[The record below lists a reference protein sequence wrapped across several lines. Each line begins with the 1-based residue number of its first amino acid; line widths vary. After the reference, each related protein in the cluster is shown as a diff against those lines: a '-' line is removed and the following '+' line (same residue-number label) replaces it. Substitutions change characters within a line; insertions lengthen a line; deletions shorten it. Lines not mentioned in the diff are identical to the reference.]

1 MHPIE
6 SALFSAI
13 SKHPE
18 MPLVIAYSGG
28 VDSQVLLHALALL
41 NKKNS
46 TSSSI
51 SNPITVCHVNHGL
64 SQNASAWQAFAVQ
77 ACSKLNLTLSVC
89 QVNVQAQ
96 AQQSLEALARDAR
109 YQALQSIYSNP
120 SLIITGHHS
129 DDQAETF
136 ILALKRGSGLKG
148 LSAMATETKQA
159 KDLLLR
165 PLLKISRA
173 QIIDY
178 ANQHNLTWV
187 EDESNTD
194 TCFDRNFIRNDIMP
208 LLANRWPSIANTI
221 NRSSEHCREGQLL
234 LSELAAEDLSL
245 CQYDTKSLSVE
256 PLSQLSQGRFNNLIR
271 FFLTQNYSLMPST
284 EQLSQ
289 LHQQLNA
296 ADDKNPAVKVGEHYL
311 RRYKGILY
319 LTGDFDEVSDWQR
332 DVTLGETMS
341 FIELPDNLGK
351 LCFTKIAHIDVQ
363 KGSQR
368 VAMPTMVMSTIVLPS
383 HDKKVTI
390 RFNHNNPTCLPD
402 YRNHSRSVKKVLQ
415 ELNIPPWQRKRIPFL
430 YYDDVF
436 VAAIGY
442 FVCQEFLPKVS
453 IPQTTLPQASLP
465 QGMEPS
471 LQITWFH

>member
-28 VDSQVLLHALALL
+28 VDSQVLLHALASL
-41 NKKNS
+41 NQKKS
-46 TSSSI
+46 ISSSI

-64 SQNASAWQAFAVQ
+64 SKNASAWQTFAAQ

-96 AQQSLEALARDAR
+96 PQQSLEALARDAR
-109 YQALQSIYSNP
+109 YQALQSIYSSP

-136 ILALKRGSGLKG
+136 LLALKRGSGLKG

-165 PLLKISRA
+165 PLLKITRV

-208 LLANRWPSIANTI
+208 LLVNRWPSITNTI

-234 LSELAAEDLSL
+234 LRELAAEDLSL
-245 CQYDTKSLSVE
+245 CQYQVKSLSVE
-256 PLSQLSQGRFNNLIR
+256 SLNQLSQGRFNNLIR
-271 FFLTQNYSLMPST
+271 HFLAQHHSLMPST

-296 ADDKNPAVKVGEHYL
+296 DDDKNPAVKVGDHYL

-319 LTGDFDEVSDWQR
+319 LTVDFYDVSDWQSN
-332 DVTLGETMS
+332 VTLCEKTS
-341 FIELPDNLGK
+341 FITLPDNLGK
-351 LCFTKIAHIDVQ
+351 LYFLKTALNDVQ
-363 KGSQR
+363 EESQR
-368 VAMPTMVMSTIVLPS
+368 IIISRITMPSEE
-383 HDKKVTI
+383 KKVTI
-390 RFNHNNPTCLPD
+390 RFNHNNPRCFPD
-402 YRNHSRSVKKVLQ
+402 YRHHSRSLKKVLQ

-430 YYDDVF
+430 YYDDVL

-442 FVCQEFLPKVS
+442 FVCQEFSVKNEPFDCSFL
-453 IPQTTLPQASLP
+453 TLRIS
-465 QGMEPS
+465 GE
-471 LQITWFH
+471 

>member
-136 ILALKRGSGLKG
+136 LLALKRGSGLKG

-165 PLLKISRA
+165 PLLKITRA

-208 LLANRWPSIANTI
+208 LLVNRWPSIANTI

-245 CQYDTKSLSVE
+245 CQYDTKSLLVG

-271 FFLTQNYSLMPST
+271 FFLAQHHCLMPST
-284 EQLSQ
+284 EQLAQ
-289 LHQQLNA
+289 LRQQLNA
-296 ADDKNPAVKVGEHYL
+296 DDDKNPAVKVGEHYL

-319 LTGDFDEVSDWQR
+319 LTVDFDDVSDWQA
-332 DVTLGETMS
+332 DVTLCEAES
-341 FIELPDNLGK
+341 FITLPDNLGE
-351 LCFTKIAHIDVQ
+351 LCFLKTALNDVQ
-363 KGSQR
+363 KESQSIIMSR
-368 VAMPTMVMSTIVLPS
+368 IAISRIAMPTMVMSS
-383 HDKKVTI
+383 EDKKITI

-402 YRNHSRSVKKVLQ
+402 YRNHSRSLKKVLQ
-415 ELNIPPWQRKRIPFL
+415 ELNIPSWQRKRIPFL
-430 YYDDVF
+430 YYDDVL

-442 FVCQEFLPKVS
+442 FVCQEFLPTDS
-453 IPQTTLPQASLP
+453 LPQASLP
-465 QGMEPS
+465 KESEPS
-471 LQITWFH
+471 LKIIWAH

>member
-289 LHQQLNA
+289 LRQQLNA

-319 LTGDFDEVSDWQR
+319 LTGDFNEVSDWQR

-351 LCFTKIAHIDVQ
+351 LCFTKTAHIDVQ

-471 LQITWFH
+471 LQITWSH